1 MQLPQRI
8 IEAIRQQMPTTHEI
22 GGHLLLGG
30 GGQVIEQFRVYKGKP
45 CRNEKGERF
54 RNTHCKIRKPDHAL
68 SFHTHPKSNRPS
80 SSDLRNAV
88 LKHPEL
94 GRRGRR
100 RLSVLFTPA
109 GLWHYAPRPELRRRW
124 AGRGAADPAVVAQMR
139 RWSALGRRLVDRG
152 EDYRR
157 FCRHLAADGM
167 DIGFVHYSE
176 LGRAGHQLPPPS

>member
-1 MQLPQRI
+1 MRLPQRI
-8 IEAIRQQMPTTHEI
+8 IESIREQMPSTHEI

-30 GGQVIEQFRVYKGKP
+30 GGDVIEKFRVYKGKP

-88 LKHPEL
+88 LKHPEM

-100 RLSVLFTPA
+100 RLKHLCQLLDQGRPGRLRLAEPLVHKNTQSRRNLHLYLYIDDSA
-109 GLWHYAPRPELRRRW
+109 PEL
-124 AGRGAADPAVVAQMR
+124 
-139 RWSALGRRLVDRG
+139 LLNTLFLLC
-152 EDYRR
+152 R
-157 FCRHLAADGM
+157 F
-167 DIGFVHYSE
+167 
-176 LGRAGHQLPPPS
+176 

>member
-1 MQLPQRI
+1 MRLPQRI
-8 IEAIRQQMPTTHEI
+8 IQEIREQMPSTHEI
-22 GGHLLLGG
+22 GGHLLAGG
-30 GGQVIEQFRVYKGKP
+30 GGVIEQFRVYKGKP

-109 GLWHYAPRPELRRRW
+109 GLWHYAPRAALRRRW
-124 AGRGAADPAVVAQMR
+124 AGRGPGDPLVVAQMR

-152 EDYRR
+152 ERYRR
-157 FCRHLAADGM
+157 YCRHLAADGM
-167 DIGFVHYSE
+167 DVRFTPYGQLSADGY
-176 LGRAGHQLPPPS
+176 QLPTPA